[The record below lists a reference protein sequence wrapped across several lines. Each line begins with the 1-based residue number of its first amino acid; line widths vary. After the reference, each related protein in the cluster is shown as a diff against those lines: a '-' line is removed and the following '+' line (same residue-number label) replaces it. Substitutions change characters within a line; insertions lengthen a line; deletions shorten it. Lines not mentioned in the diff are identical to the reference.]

1 MTSSYRESSDDR
13 DEEEERDLSKLEIAR
28 RIALDTLADDHR
40 AVELSIRTVQIT

>member
-13 DEEEERDLSKLEIAR
+13 EEEERDLSKLEIAR
-28 RIALDTLADDHR
+28 RIALETLADDHR